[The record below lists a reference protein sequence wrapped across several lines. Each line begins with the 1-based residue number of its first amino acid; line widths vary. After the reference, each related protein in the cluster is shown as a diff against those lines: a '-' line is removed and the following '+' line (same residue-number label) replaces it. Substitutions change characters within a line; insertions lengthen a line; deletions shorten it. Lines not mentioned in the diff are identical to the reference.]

1 MELIK
6 IEEELHEGEVLY
18 HKLVEKTEAEKKA
31 IKKAREK
38 RKREREHRRKEQ
50 EKNVRKKE
58 DAKEEHKKKS
68 IEGMKVSVEDSAY
81 RNITQHLSLIQG
93 M

>member
-31 IKKAREK
+31 IRE
-38 RKREREHRRKEQ
+38 
-50 EKNVRKKE
+50 
-58 DAKEEHKKKS
+58 
-68 IEGMKVSVEDSAY
+68 EGLTVPF
-81 RNITQHLSLIQG
+81 LISTG
-93 M
+93 

>member
-68 IEGMKVSVEDSAY
+68 IEGMKVFFEDSAY
-81 RNITQHLSLIQG
+81 RI
-93 M
+93 